1 MLTEETRR
9 IINELFKAED
19 KVERYFKYLEA
30 YFEVYDE
37 DIKAKS
43 KRIEELKSEND
54 LLKSKNQRARG
65 RKTMLT
71 EEIILSVL
79 FAVWGVF
86 AVKGI
91 ADWYL
96 GE

>member
-1 MLTEETRR
+1 
-9 IINELFKAED
+9 
-19 KVERYFKYLEA
+19 
-30 YFEVYDE
+30 
-37 DIKAKS
+37 
-43 KRIEELKSEND
+43 
-54 LLKSKNQRARG
+54 
-65 RKTMLT
+65 MLT

-91 ADWYL
+91 LDWYL

>member
-43 KRIEELKSEND
+43 KR
-54 LLKSKNQRARG
+54 
-65 RKTMLT
+65 MH
-71 EEIILSVL
+71 
-79 FAVWGVF
+79 
-86 AVKGI
+86 
-91 ADWYL
+91 
-96 GE
+96 

>member
-1 MLTEETRR
+1 MELKRENGKTMLTEETRR

-30 YFEVYDE
+30 YFEAYDE

-54 LLKSKNQRARG
+54 LLKSKI
-65 RKTMLT
+65 KEL
-71 EEIILSVL
+71 E
-79 FAVWGVF
+79 
-86 AVKGI
+86 
-91 ADWYL
+91 
-96 GE
+96 GEKQC